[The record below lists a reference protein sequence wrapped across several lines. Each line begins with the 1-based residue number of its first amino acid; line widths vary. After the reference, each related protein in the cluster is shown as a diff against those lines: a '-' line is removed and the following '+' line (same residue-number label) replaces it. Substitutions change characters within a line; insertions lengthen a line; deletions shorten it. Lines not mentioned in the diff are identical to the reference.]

1 MTKYLLDTDICIFI
15 LQQKFFIKEK
25 VTSVGIVNCFV
36 SAITIAELTF
46 RAYQSNDYESHKADF
61 QQIMSLATV
70 LPILDSLD
78 IYGKEKARLR
88 KEGNL
93 TPEFDLLIATTA
105 LHHDMTLVTNSTK
118 HMSRIEGIQLENWT
132 VVGDNEFV
140 K

>member
-1 MTKYLLDTDICIFI
+1 MYLHPAT
-15 LQQKFFIKEK
+15 KFFVKEK

-46 RAYQSNDYESHKADF
+46 SAYQSNDYESHKNDA
-61 QQIMSLATV
+61 QRIMSLATV

-78 IYGKEKARLR
+78 TYGIEKARLR
-88 KEGNL
+88 KDGNL
-93 TPEFDLLIATTA
+93 IPEFDLLIATTA
-105 LHHDMTLVTNSTK
+105 LHHGMTLVSNNTK
-118 HMSRIEGIQLENWT
+118 HMSRIKGLQLENWT

>member
-1 MTKYLLDTDICIFI
+1 MYLHPAT
-15 LQQKFFIKEK
+15 KFFVKEK

-46 RAYQSNDYESHKADF
+46 GAYQSNDYESHKNDA
-61 QQIMSLATV
+61 QRIMSLATV

-78 IYGKEKARLR
+78 TYGIEKARLR
-88 KEGNL
+88 KDGNL
-93 TPEFDLLIATTA
+93 IPEFDLLIATTA
-105 LHHDMTLVTNSTK
+105 LHHGMTLVSNNTK
-118 HMSRIEGIQLENWT
+118 HMSRIKGLQLENWT

>member
-1 MTKYLLDTDICIFI
+1 MAKYLLDTDICIFI
-15 LQQKFFIKEK
+15 LQQKFFVKEK

-46 RAYQSNDYESHKADF
+46 GAYQSNDYESHKNDA
-61 QQIMSLATV
+61 QRIMSLATV

-78 IYGKEKARLR
+78 TYGIEKARLR
-88 KEGNL
+88 KDGNL
-93 TPEFDLLIATTA
+93 IPEFDLLIATTA
-105 LHHDMTLVTNSTK
+105 LHHGMTLVSNNTK
-118 HMSRIEGIQLENWT
+118 HMSRIKGLQLENWT